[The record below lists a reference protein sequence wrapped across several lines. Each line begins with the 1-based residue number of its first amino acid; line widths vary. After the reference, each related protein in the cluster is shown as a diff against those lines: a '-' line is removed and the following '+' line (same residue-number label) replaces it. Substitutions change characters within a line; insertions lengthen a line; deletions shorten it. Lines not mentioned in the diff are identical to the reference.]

1 MFYYQVTEWT
11 AVMHSH
17 RTSNSITQKH
27 LSNVSFVPDNARSLG
42 DRLSHEV
49 YKPEQ

>member
-1 MFYYQVTEWT
+1 MFYYQVIEWT

-17 RTSNSITQKH
+17 CISNSIILKH